1 MSTSYHPIAMFGIK
15 FQKSKDYYHF
25 LSQNTQLAQL
35 CNVSNLD
42 DLDDHI
48 SYAVEEH
55 LSPLKLERLDMC
67 YTQDAILG
75 FPMNLG
81 ETLDKYQV
89 LWNQYFSHS
98 DIKPEPQSP
107 LKVCC

>member
-15 FQKSKDYYHF
+15 FQKSKDYYQF

-35 CNVSNLD
+35 CNVSDLD

-48 SYAVEEH
+48 CYAVEEH
-55 LSPLKLERLDMC
+55 LSPLKLERLNMFS
-67 YTQDAILG
+67 TQDAILG
-75 FPMNLG
+75 FPMTLG